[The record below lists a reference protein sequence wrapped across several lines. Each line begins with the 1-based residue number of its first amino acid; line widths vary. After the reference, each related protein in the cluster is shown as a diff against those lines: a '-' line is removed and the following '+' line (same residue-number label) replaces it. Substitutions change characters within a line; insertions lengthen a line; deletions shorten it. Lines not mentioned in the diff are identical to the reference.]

1 MSLNDSIANMFT
13 LIRNASKAMH
23 EHVDIPSFNMAKSI
37 AQILKDEGYV
47 LNFRVSE
54 DSKQGVLRIYLR
66 YIDKEPVIVNIK
78 RISKPGLRRYV
89 RKDRVPSVLRGRG
102 ISIISTSKGVMS
114 NKKAR
119 ELGVGGEVIC
129 YIW

>member
-1 MSLNDSIANMFT
+1 MSLNDSVANMFT
-13 LIRNASKAMH
+13 LIRNASNARH
-23 EHVDIPSFNMAKSI
+23 EFVDIPSFKMAKSI

-54 DSKQGVLRIYLR
+54 NNKQGILRIYLR
-66 YIDKEPVIVNIK
+66 YVDKEPVITNIK
-78 RISKPGLRRYV
+78 RISSGGLRRYV
-89 RKDRVPSVLRGRG
+89 NKNRIPSVLKGRG
-102 ISIISTSKGVMS
+102 IAIISTPSGVVS

-129 YIW
+129 YVW